1 MWAFLLPLAMGI
13 GNTAPKLARQTF
25 YLFHSRIIQVHSIIL
40 QIDIPIGF
48 LCQDEETHR
57 MKINKK
63 IVLYFGLG
71 GILPV
76 IYFVGEGLYEG
87 KDDPRSLVFYTD
99 ILIDL
104 VVSYG
109 MTTSISL
116 VVLLCLEKVNQIF
129 PWEKNIWARFAADIT
144 FTPIVAAI
152 SVYPLAVLTFYI
164 YHDDAFN
171 AHILKNVIIAIVL
184 DLLLVA
190 VYEGTYFFK
199 QWKQSLL
206 KTERLEKENI
216 SSRFEALKNQINPHF
231 LFNSLN
237 TLSSLVHESAEKSE
251 AFIDEFAK
259 IYRYVLD
266 NQESIAVSLK
276 KELAFVESFMYLQ
289 KIRFGESLDSHIKI
303 EASKLDKLVPTLSLQ
318 LLIENAIKH
327 NMVTRSAPL
336 KIKIHTEN
344 EFLIVENNL
353 QRRKQ
358 VNNSTAIGLK
368 NLRERYELITKRKPE
383 FIVGDNSYIAKIPLI
398 DKDEL

>member
-1 MWAFLLPLAMGI
+1 MGMEDT
-13 GNTAPKLARQTF
+13 GSKLARQAF
-25 YLFHSRIIQVHSIIL
+25 HLFHSRIIQVHSIIL

-48 LCQDEETHR
+48 LCQDEETLR

-87 KDDPRSLVFYTD
+87 KDDPTSLVFYTD

-104 VVSYG
+104 VLSYG

-129 PWEKNIWARFAADIT
+129 PWEKNIWVRFAADIT
-144 FTPIVAAI
+144 ITPIVAAI
-152 SVYPLAVLTFYI
+152 SVYPLAVITFYI

-206 KTERLEKENI
+206 KSERLEKENI

-259 IYRYVLD
+259 IYRYVLE

-289 KIRFGESLDSHIKI
+289 KIRFGESLDTEVAID
-303 EASKLDKLVPTLSLQ
+303 ASKLEKLVPTLSLQ

-336 KIKIHTEN
+336 KIKIHTDGG
-344 EFLIVENNL
+344 FLIVENNL
-353 QRRKQ
+353 QMRKQ

-368 NLRERYELITKRKPE
+368 NLRERYKLITRLKPE
-383 FIVGDNSYIAKIPLI
+383 FIVTDNSYIAKIPLI

>member
-1 MWAFLLPLAMGI
+1 MGI
-13 GNTAPKLARQTF
+13 ENTTSKLAKQAIH
-25 YLFHSRIIQVHSIIL
+25 LLHSQIFQVHSIIL
-40 QIDIPIGF
+40 QIDIRIGF
-48 LCQDEETHR
+48 LCYDEETHR

-76 IYFVGEGLYEG
+76 IYFTGEGLYEG
-87 KDDPRSLVFYTD
+87 KDDPAQLVFYTD
-99 ILIDL
+99 ILVDL
-104 VVSYG
+104 LISYG
-109 MTTSISL
+109 MTTTISL
-116 VVLLCLEKVNQIF
+116 VVLLCVEKVNDVF
-129 PWEKNIWARFAADIT
+129 PWEKNLWARFAADVAI
-144 FTPIVAAI
+144 TPIVAAI
-152 SVYPLAVLTFYI
+152 CVYPLAVLTFYI
-164 YHDDAFN
+164 YHDDEFN

-190 VYEGTYFFK
+190 VYESTYFFK

-259 IYRYVLD
+259 IYRYVLE

-276 KELAFVESFMYLQ
+276 KELTFVESFMYLQ
-289 KIRFGESLDSHIKI
+289 KIRFGESLDTEITI
-303 EASKLDKLVPTLSLQ
+303 EASKLEKLVPTLSLQ

-336 KIKIHTEN
+336 KIKIHTDGG
-344 EFLIVENNL
+344 FLIVENNL
-353 QRRKQ
+353 QLRKQ

-368 NLRERYELITKRKPE
+368 NLMERYKLITKLKPE
-383 FIVGDNSYIAKIPLI
+383 FIVTDNSYIAKIPLI